1 MKHLKFTQEL
11 GIRAEA
17 AAGARRNEWIGEMR
31 WVDREFEGEEA
42 RVWRVLSRGRD
53 EAGVSGEARASERAR
68 ERGREK
74 GNVGLVCGER
84 F

>member
-1 MKHLKFTQEL
+1 MD
-11 GIRAEA
+11 
-17 AAGARRNEWIGEMR
+17 RRMR

-42 RVWRVLSRGRD
+42 RVWRVLSRGTD
-53 EAGVSGEARASERAR
+53 EAGVSGEARARERAS

-74 GNVGLVCGER
+74 GNVGLVRER

>member
-1 MKHLKFTQEL
+1 MK
-11 GIRAEA
+11 AEA
-17 AAGARRNEWIGEMR
+17 AAGARRSEWIGEMR

-53 EAGVSGEARASERAR
+53 EAGVSGEARAR

-84 F
+84 GFRVLDFEI

>member
-1 MKHLKFTQEL
+1 M
-11 GIRAEA
+11 RAEA
-17 AAGARRNEWIGEMR
+17 AAGARRNEWIGGMK

-53 EAGVSGEARASERAR
+53 EAGVLGEARASERGR

-74 GNVGLVCGER
+74 GNVGLVVCGGEVLG